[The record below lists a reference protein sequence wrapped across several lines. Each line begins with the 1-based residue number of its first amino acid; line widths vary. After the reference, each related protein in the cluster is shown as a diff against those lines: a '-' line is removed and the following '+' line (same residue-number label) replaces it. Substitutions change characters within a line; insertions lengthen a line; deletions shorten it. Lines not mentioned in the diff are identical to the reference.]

1 MLEQVTV
8 DEQEEALR
16 QRINRLSDAD
26 RQQFFTRVK
35 KEIKDPDTY
44 ATLNWFFVTG
54 LHHFYLGKWLQG
66 AFDLSAFVVGIL
78 LIVYDQVILGVALIV
93 LVTVAELWALFRSQI
108 IVQDWN
114 NRIYAA
120 TLREF
125 E

>member
-1 MLEQVTV
+1 MLDQAVV

-16 QRINRLSDAD
+16 QRIGRLSDAH
-26 RQQFFTRVK
+26 RQRFYARVK

-44 ATLNWFFVTG
+44 AALNWFFVTG
-54 LHHFYLGKWLQG
+54 LHHFYLGKWWQG
-66 AFDLSAFVVGIL
+66 AFDLAAFIIGIL
-78 LIVYDQVILGVALIV
+78 LIVFDHVLLGVALIG
-93 LVTVAELWALFRSQI
+93 LITVIELWALFRSQV

-120 TLREF
+120 ALREF